1 MSVPVMLTAMRVSVM
16 FWLLVADAIFTF
28 SYHRRKKFALRA
40 SLCVTVCLVLSVLI
54 GWLGYLIQLSI
65 FNAGF
70 VSLAVFPVINVIIH
84 LMMYGM
90 SIVALFICFDEKP
103 FTIIFG
109 SIAAYATQNI
119 GNLMTSVCDVIWP
132 QTKFLS
138 TQPVTALNFFVWL
151 GCYAVTYLVIYL
163 IFSDSVRKTLDIT
176 ASNSRLTMGLFF
188 VLVTV
193 AIVVRSISM
202 QFTDES
208 QLLFALMTVCNICC
222 CLTVLFAQFLIGK
235 NVATLR
241 ENDAIRHMSELK
253 MRQYEFTKENIDI
266 INVKCHDLKHQLLE
280 LKTKGNIDKGYID
293 KLTQSVS
300 FYDSVMETGCEALD
314 VVLTDKN
321 MYCAKNNIQFSALAD
336 GKRLNFMAVSDIY
349 SLFGNALDN
358 AIEYVMTLPP
368 EKRVIKLSV
377 TAVGSLL
384 SVSIR
389 NYYEG
394 QPLRFV
400 GGLPQTTKGSQTYH
414 GYGVKSIKK
423 ITESYGG
430 SFSVAVKD
438 NQFVISLLLPQ
449 PQQEKV

>member
-1 MSVPVMLTAMRVSVM
+1 MSIPVMLTAMRVSVM
-16 FWLLVADAIFTF
+16 LWLLVADAIFTL
-28 SYHRRKKFALRA
+28 SYHRRKNFALRA
-40 SLCVTVCLVLSVLI
+40 TVCVTVCLGLSVLI
-54 GWLGYLIQLSI
+54 GWLGYIIQLSI

-90 SIVALFICFDEKP
+90 SIIALFICFDENP

-119 GNLMTSVCDVIWP
+119 GNLMTSICDVIWP

-138 TQPVTALNFFVWL
+138 TNPVTALNFFVWL
-151 GCYAVTYLVIYL
+151 GCYAITYLIIYL
-163 IFSDSVRKTLDIT
+163 IFSGSIRKTVDIT
-176 ASNSRLTMGLFF
+176 AGNSRLTMVLFF
-188 VLVTV
+188 LLVTV
-193 AIVVRSISM
+193 AIIVRSISM
-202 QFTDES
+202 QFTDQS
-208 QLLFALMTVCNICC
+208 PLLFTLMTICNICC

-235 NVATLR
+235 NIATLR
-241 ENDAIRHMSELK
+241 ENDAIRHMNELK
-253 MRQYEFTKENIDI
+253 MKQYEFTKENIDI

-321 MYCAKNNIQFSALAD
+321 MYCAKNGIQLSAIAD
-336 GKRLNFMAVSDIY
+336 GKKLNFMAVSDIY

-377 TAVGSLL
+377 NTVGSLL

-394 QPLRFV
+394 PPPRFV
-400 GGLPQTTKGSQTYH
+400 GGLPQTTKGSQAYH

-423 ITESYGG
+423 IAESYGG

-438 NQFVISLLLPQ
+438 NQFIINLLLPQ
-449 PQQEKV
+449 TQTAKQ